1 MLFCFKSTRT
11 TESYTYGHTLALH
24 DALPIVPSTMTHGG
38 AISKRS
44 ATRYKTPQN
53 LRKYETDFSVLLS
66 KISAVLAALHFQ
78 KYTILWVG
86 VTPWFAQR
94 SNNGKMTLVT
104 SPPDQKLGELTH
116 IITGIT
122 TTTRQRAQT

>member
-1 MLFCFKSTRT
+1 
-11 TESYTYGHTLALH
+11 
-24 DALPIVPSTMTHGG
+24 MTHGG

-94 SNNGKMTLVT
+94 SNNGKMKLVT
-104 SPPDQKLGELTH
+104 SPPDQKLGEITH
-116 IITGIT
+116 IKSEEHTSELQSLMRISYAVFCLKKKNKKNKRKTDK
-122 TTTRQRAQT
+122 